1 MYLSN
6 LHLES
11 FRNYQSLAIN
21 CSKGINCFVGKNG
34 SGKTNLLDAIHYLS
48 MTKGSL
54 NSVDSQNIRKGDPL
68 FFIKGEWK
76 AAKKGSGKGEQV
88 QVAFQP
94 GQKKL
99 IKVNQKEYEKLADHI
114 GRFPVVLIA
123 PNDTDLIR
131 EGSDGRRK
139 FFDSIISQLDA
150 SYLENLMVYHHY
162 LKQRN
167 SLLKQYGDTRRLDKT
182 LLAVYDEHLMK
193 SGQLIFDSRR
203 DFTEKFEAL
212 FSPRY
217 QWLSGGAEQTKVV
230 YVSELSETSWK
241 ENFKKAIDKDM
252 ALQRTT
258 FGIHRDDFEFL
269 LEDEPVKKFGSQGQ
283 QKSFVIA
290 LKLAQ
295 FDITSQVKSFAPI
308 LLLDDIFDKL
318 DDDRIKKLMEL
329 VGEDDFGQLFV
340 TDARPERTMT
350 LFKGLK
356 KDKKLFKVEEG
367 KVEEIDF

>member
-1 MYLSN
+1 M
-6 LHLES
+6 
-11 FRNYQSLAIN
+11 
-21 CSKGINCFVGKNG
+21 
-34 SGKTNLLDAIHYLS
+34 LDAIHYLS

-54 NSVDSQNIRKGDPL
+54 NSIDSQNIRKGEAL
-68 FFIKGEWK
+68 FFMKGEWK
-76 AAKKGSGKGEQV
+76 EKKQGHQV
-88 QVAFQP
+88 QVSFQP

-99 IKVNQKEYEKLADHI
+99 VKVNQKEYEKLADHI

-131 EGSDGRRK
+131 EGSEVRRR

-150 SYLENLMVYHHY
+150 GYLDNLLVYHHY

-167 SLLKQYGDTRRLDKT
+167 SLLKLYGETRRLDKT
-182 LLAVYDEHLMK
+182 LLGVYDEHLIGR
-193 SGQLIFDSRR
+193 GQLIFESRAA
-203 DFTEKFEAL
+203 FVAQFAAS

-217 QWLSGGAEQTKVV
+217 QWLSGGAEQTRVE
-230 YVSELSETSWK
+230 YVSGLADSHWPEL
-241 ENFKKAIDKDM
+241 FKKSLDKDM
-252 ALQRTT
+252 ATQRTT
-258 FGIHRDDFEFL
+258 FGVHRDDFEFQ
-269 LEDEPVKKFGSQGQ
+269 LEDEPVKRFGSQGQ

-295 FDITSQVKSFAPI
+295 FDLMRAQKGFAPI

-318 DDDRIKKLMEL
+318 DDDRIRKLMEL

-340 TDARPERTMT
+340 TDARPERTMA

-356 KDKKLFKVEEG
+356 KEKKLFRVHEGTVEETEFNG
-367 KVEEIDF
+367 